1 MYAELLDGDSAG
13 DGAGFED
20 VDAAR
25 VDSAAVCAG
34 GYLL

>member
-13 DGAGFED
+13 DGAGFKD

-25 VDSAAVCAG
+25 VDAAAVGAG